1 MKNVFI
7 TLCLLAQS
15 ALPSFSQT
23 LEEALAQQA
32 AEWAS
37 LRAKALPTE
46 AASKVCEIIAES
58 KSPNGQYAFG
68 ITAETTCLV
77 DLKADK
83 VLAWSAVAH
92 YGPEQA
98 YNHNSHEVL
107 WSADSTQVLQM
118 EQGKWET
125 QQAEAFRIFKGK
137 AVWLGDVRTALIAA
151 AEAKAKSDPLFE
163 GVITVS
169 AAKFGK
175 KDTLTGTGMTQ
186 TPKGDGGGDISF
198 SGTFSEKGKFN
209 VTSLQAKP

>member
-1 MKNVFI
+1 MKNI
-7 TLCLLAQS
+7 ALALCLLAQA
-15 ALPSFSQT
+15 ALPSYSQT
-23 LEEALAQQA
+23 LEEALAEQA
-32 AEWAS
+32 AKWS
-37 LRAKALPTE
+37 SIRAKALPTE
-46 AASKVCEIIAES
+46 AASKVCEIIEGS
-58 KSPNGQYAFG
+58 KSPNGNYAFG
-68 ITAETTCLV
+68 IAGEETCLV

-83 VLAWSAVAH
+83 ILAWSAVTH
-92 YGPEQA
+92 PGQEQT
-98 YNHNSHEVL
+98 YNHNTHEVV
-107 WSADSTQVLQM
+107 WSADSTQALQM

-125 QQAEAFRIFKGK
+125 QQAEAFRIFKDK

-198 SGTFSEKGKFN
+198 SGTFSEKGKFT
-209 VTSLQAKP
+209 VATLQAKP